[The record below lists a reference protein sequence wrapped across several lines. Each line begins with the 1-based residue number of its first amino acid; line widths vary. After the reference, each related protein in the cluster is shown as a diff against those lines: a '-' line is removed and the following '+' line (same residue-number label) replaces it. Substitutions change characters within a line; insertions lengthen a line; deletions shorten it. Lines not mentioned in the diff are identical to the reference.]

1 MPTFP
6 LLDAQRRIE
15 ALVADEESYR
25 TCVALGLPTGK
36 LQMPPMIQSSVFQG
50 LELRATDLA
59 VLRAE
64 ASEYAVAASKAEE
77 LLTYA
82 EGAQLEKDDAAVR
95 QNLDGAFAAVAKC
108 KSSLE
113 RMLAVLPTAERA
125 E

>member
-1 MPTFP
+1 
-6 LLDAQRRIE
+6 LDAQRRIE